1 MFRFEKGVIMDFSFD
16 RLCNLAKEKEKGM
29 AISKEE
35 ILDRINDVA
44 SAVKNIDIGTEK
56 IQSMLKVKKQEEEND
71 GTEILKLILKIL
83 AAVAIGALI
92 AFAIYHFLKPDY
104 LSDFDDDIDD
114 DFEDDFFADED
125 EDSGKA

>member
-1 MFRFEKGVIMDFSFD
+1 MDFCFD
-16 RLCNLAKEKEKGM
+16 RFFNCSKGREKGM
-29 AISKEE
+29 TITKEE

-44 SAVKNIDIGTEK
+44 GAVKNIDIGTEK
-56 IQSMLKVKKQEEEND
+56 IQSMLKLNKQEEPAVED
-71 GTEILKLILKIL
+71 GTETLKLIIKIL
-83 AAVAIGALI
+83 VAVAVGALI

-125 EDSGKA
+125 EESGKD